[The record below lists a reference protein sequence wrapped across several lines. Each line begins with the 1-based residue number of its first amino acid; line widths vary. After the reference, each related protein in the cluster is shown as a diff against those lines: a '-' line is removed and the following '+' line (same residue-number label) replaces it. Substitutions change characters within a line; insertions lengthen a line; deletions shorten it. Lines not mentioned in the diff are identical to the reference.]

1 MITAI
6 YRDEAGVL
14 TVEPS
19 QAKLKALVHGGR
31 GCLWVDV
38 QEAEAKGAPLLRDV
52 FEFHPLAIEDCFNER
67 LDIAKVDDYGSY
79 LFIIALTFTYVSRN
93 ARGRPLELGL
103 FLGPNYVVSVH
114 EDSMPAIDE
123 LVERVS
129 QSGHPLERGPGFMA
143 HSTQL
148 REALLLRRNA
158 LRLRHLILT
167 ERDIVNRLARGDFPR
182 LVPAEASIFYRDIYD
197 HLVRGELMVD
207 GLRDLADGVLNTYL
221 SAVNNRS
228 NEVMK
233 AMSIVAVIFLPLT
246 LIASIFGTNLDYSL
260 FGAHFEAGFFLMLA
274 VMVAIAAALVVYFRR
289 RGWF

>member
-1 MITAI
+1 VDQLLPAVESM
-6 YRDEAGVL
+6 DEHLDQLEISVL
-14 TVEPS
+14 ARPS
-19 QAKLKALVHGGR
+19 
-31 GCLWVDV
+31 
-38 QEAEAKGAPLLRDV
+38 P
-52 FEFHPLAIEDCFNER
+52 
-67 LDIAKVDDYGSY
+67 
-79 LFIIALTFTYVSRN
+79 
-93 ARGRPLELGL
+93 
-103 FLGPNYVVSVH
+103 
-114 EDSMPAIDE
+114 
-123 LVERVS
+123 
-129 QSGHPLERGPGFMA
+129 
-143 HSTQL
+143 TQL

-246 LIASIFGTNLDYSL
+246 LIASIFGTNLEYSL

-274 VMVAIAAALVVYFRR
+274 VMVAIACALVVYFRR